1 MSTNSAGLITQLKS
15 LKLSGMADT
24 LELRLMEAENNSL
37 SFSEFLS
44 MAITDELQTRSNR
57 KLQRLLSHAHADPSK
72 TLESFDFSFNPSINA
87 TVIRELAT
95 CRFIEKGENIFFLGP
110 TGTGKT
116 HLAKAIA
123 HMACRK
129 HLNVEYFNFQEL
141 FRLLSQADLV
151 NSLDKK
157 LRPLIRTD
165 LLILDDFAF
174 KKLDQQSAEYLYA
187 IVDGRYPLKST
198 ILTSNRAITDERPA
212 PSRHT
217 NNFDGTGMLSSPIL
231 SWPMLSWTG
240 LLITLTKSLSKEN
253 RTEKSFHRNLKIL
266 TLRNP

>member
-1 MSTNSAGLITQLKS
+1 MSVYSAQIITQLKS

-24 LELRLMEAENNSL
+24 VEVRLMEAQSNNL

-44 MAITDELQTRSNR
+44 MLIADEIQTRYNR

-95 CRFIEKGENIFFLGP
+95 CHFIERGENVFLLGP

-129 HLNVEYFNFQEL
+129 HLKVEYFNFQEL

-151 NSLDKK
+151 NALHKK
-157 LRPLIRTD
+157 LRPLIKTD

-187 IVDGRYPLKST
+187 IVDARYPSKST
-198 ILTSNRAITDERPA
+198 ILTSNRAITDWPA
-212 PSRHT
+212 IFPDPVMANALMDRLAHNAHQILIKGESYRKK
-217 NNFDGTGMLSSPIL
+217 LSP
-231 SWPMLSWTG
+231 
-240 LLITLTKSLSKEN
+240 KSDNLDSK
-253 RTEKSFHRNLKIL
+253 KSVN
-266 TLRNP
+266 